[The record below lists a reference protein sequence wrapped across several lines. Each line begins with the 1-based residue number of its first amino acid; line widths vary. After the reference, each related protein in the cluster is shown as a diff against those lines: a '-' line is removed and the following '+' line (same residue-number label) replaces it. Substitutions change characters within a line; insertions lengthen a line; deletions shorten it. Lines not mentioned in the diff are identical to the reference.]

1 MKKLLVANRGEIA
14 IRIIRACY
22 EMGIESVAIY
32 SREDEGSVHRF
43 KADQSYLVGKGKKPA
58 EAYLD
63 IEDIIRIAKMSGCD
77 AVHPGYGFL
86 AENRLFAQRLKEEGI
101 IFVGPKPELLDLLG
115 DKIKAKTAAVAAG
128 LKTIPGT
135 KTPAREQAEVI
146 NFGDEA
152 GYPILI
158 KAAHGGGGR
167 GMRIVRR
174 REEAAEAF
182 ATAVRESITAFG
194 SGDVYLEKYLESPKH
209 IEVQILGDTH
219 GNVMHL
225 FERDC
230 SVQRRHQKV
239 VEYAPCL
246 ILSDAERKYIC
257 DLTVSFMKSI
267 GYENAGT
274 VEYLYKDGEFYFI
287 EVNPRIQVEH
297 TVTELITGID
307 LVVSQLK
314 VADGQDLYKD
324 MKLPRQEDL
333 KIFQTAI
340 QCRITTEDP
349 ENNFM
354 PDTGKIN
361 TYRSPGGHGIRLDTG
376 NGFTG
381 SIVSPYYDSMMTKLC
396 TFAPTFQEASAKM
409 DRALRE
415 FRIRGVKTN
424 IAFLLNVIRN
434 PVFQSGLAATT
445 FIDETPELFKFTAP
459 LNRGNKT
466 LQYIADTTINGF
478 PGIGQG
484 IKNILAPAEIPV
496 KMEAIPPRE
505 NTFKAIL
512 DQEGPE
518 ALAKAVMAYPKLLVS
533 DLTFRDAHQSLIAT
547 RMRTFDIEK
556 IAPLVDQYVPQ
567 LFSIECWGGATFDT
581 TMRFLS
587 EDPWERL
594 RIIRQ
599 KMPDTL
605 LQMLFRGANA
615 VGYSNY
621 PDNVIY
627 EFIQTAAKNGIDVF
641 RIFDSLN
648 WFPQIENSLR
658 AVRDAGKVAEAAI
671 CYTGDLLDPSNVK
684 YNLKYYIDLA
694 KEMEKAG
701 AHIIA
706 IKDMAGVLKPNAAYK
721 LVSEL
726 KAKIGLPI
734 HVHSHDSS
742 GNGIGTLTMAA
753 RAGADIVD
761 TAFAPFSG
769 GTSHPNMSSLYYA
782 MEGDDRQPDIN
793 IRNVEKINYYW
804 EGVRPFYSDFD
815 TDNGYPQTEVY
826 HHAMPGGQYTNLKQ
840 QAMGLG
846 LGERWDDVKEM
857 YPVVNKLFGD
867 IVKVTPSSKVVGDMS
882 LYMVQMGLDAENFF
896 EKGKTLDFPQSVITF
911 FQGELGQPTGGFP
924 EKVREIV
931 LKGKPYSDVRPGAKT
946 PAVDFAS
953 TKQTVREIMKREPSE
968 EDVLSY
974 IMYPKVFEEYMAKHA
989 KYGDISHIDTNTFFH
1004 GMRNGEAIEVEL
1016 EPGKTLFIK
1025 LLQIGD
1031 LNSQGKRTL
1040 FFELNG
1046 QSREIVVADL
1056 KAGKTDAV
1064 HEKAE
1069 PSNRLH
1075 IGATMPG
1082 SIVKVMVKPGDTVKN
1097 GDVLVVTE
1105 SMKMETSIQV
1115 SMDAEI
1121 AEILVKPGELVET
1134 HDLLIVLKDPEN
1146 VDVVRE
1152 KRISQK

>member
-1 MKKLLVANRGEIA
+1 MKKVLVANRGEIA
-14 IRIIRACY
+14 IRIMRACY
-22 EMGIESVAIY
+22 EIGIESVAIY
-32 SREDEGSVHRF
+32 SKEDESSVHRF
-43 KADQSYLVGKGKKPA
+43 KADQSFMVGRGKKPA

-86 AENRLFAQRLKEEGI
+86 AENKKFAQRLGEEGI
-101 IFVGPKPELLDLLG
+101 IFIGPKPELLDLLG
-115 DKIKAKTAAVAAG
+115 DKIKAKNAAHAAG
-128 LKTIPGT
+128 LITIPGT
-135 KTPAREQAEVI
+135 DTPTADVEEIVK
-146 NFGDEA
+146 FGDRV

-167 GMRIVRR
+167 GMRVVRSK
-174 REEAAEAF
+174 EGVADAYSMAVNEAA
-182 ATAVRESITAFG
+182 TAFG
-194 SGDVYLEKYLESPKH
+194 SGEVYLEKYLESPKH
-209 IEVQILGDTH
+209 IEIQILGDKH

-246 ILSDAERKYIC
+246 ILSDEERKNIC
-257 DLTVSFMKSI
+257 DSTVRFMKSI

-274 VEYLYKDGEFYFI
+274 VEYLYKDGQFYFI

-324 MKLPRQEDL
+324 MKLPAQDDL
-333 KIFQTAI
+333 KIMQAAI

-361 TYRSPGGHGIRLDTG
+361 TYRSPGGPGIRLDTG

-396 TFAPTFQEASAKM
+396 TFAPTFEEASAKM

-434 PVFQSGLAATT
+434 PEFRSGNAATT
-445 FIDETPELFKFTAP
+445 FIDTTPELFKFMTP
-459 LNRGNKT
+459 LNRGNKA

-478 PGIGQG
+478 PGIGQSV
-484 IKNILAPAEIPV
+484 KNIILPAEIPS
-496 KMEAIPPRE
+496 KMEPVARKE
-505 NTFKAIL
+505 RTFKSVL
-512 DQEGPE
+512 DNEGPD
-518 ALAKAVMAYPKLLVS
+518 ALKQMVLDHKKLLVS
-533 DLTFRDAHQSLIAT
+533 DLTLRDAHQSLIAT
-547 RMRTFDIEK
+547 RMRTYDMEK
-556 IAPLVDQYVPQ
+556 IAPFMDEYMPQ
-567 LFSIECWGGATFDT
+567 LFSAEMWGGATFDT

-594 RIIRQ
+594 RILRK
-599 KMPDTL
+599 KMPNTL

-615 VGYSNY
+615 VGYTYY

-627 EFIQTAAKNGIDVF
+627 DFIQHAALNGIDVF

-648 WFPQIENSLR
+648 WFPQIETSIR
-658 AVRDAGKVAEAAI
+658 AVRDANKVAEAAI

-684 YNLKYYIDLA
+684 YNLKYYVDLA

-721 LVSEL
+721 LVSAL
-726 KAKIGLPI
+726 KENLGLPV

-742 GNGIGTLTMAA
+742 GNGIGTLAMAA
-753 RAGADIVD
+753 KAGADIVD
-761 TAFAPFSG
+761 TALAPFSG

-782 MEGDDRQPDIN
+782 MEGDERQPDFN
-793 IRNVEKINYYW
+793 IKNVEKINYYW
-804 EGVRPFYSDFD
+804 EGVRHFYGDFD
-815 TDNGYPQTEVY
+815 TDNTYPQTEVY
-826 HHAMPGGQYTNLKQ
+826 YHAMPGGQYTNLKQ
-840 QAMGLG
+840 QAIGLG

-857 YPVVNKLFGD
+857 YPEVNKLFGD
-867 IVKVTPSSKVVGDMS
+867 IVKVTPSSKVVGDMA
-882 LYMVQMGLDAENFF
+882 LFMVQNGLNSENFF
-896 EKGKTLDFPQSVITF
+896 EKGKTIDFPQSVISF
-911 FQGELGQPTGGFP
+911 FQGDLGQPAGGFP
-924 EKVREIV
+924 EDVREIV
-931 LKGKPYSDVRPGAKT
+931 LKGKPYSDVRPGSVT
-946 PAVDFAS
+946 PAVSFKE
-953 TKQTVREIMKREPSE
+953 TEETVRKIMGRTPTHD
-968 EDVLSY
+968 DVLSY
-974 IMYPKVFEEYMAKHA
+974 LMYPKVFADYIAKYD
-989 KYGDISHIDTNTFFH
+989 KYGDVSHIDTNTFFH
-1004 GMRNGEAIEVEL
+1004 GMRNGEAIEVDL

-1031 LNSQGKRTL
+1031 VNSSGKRTL

-1046 QSREIVVADL
+1046 QSREIVVSDL

-1082 SIVKVMVKPGDTVKN
+1082 SIVKVMVKEGQEVKK

-1115 SMDAEI
+1115 SMDAVI
-1121 AEILVKPGELVET
+1121 DEILVKQGELVET
-1134 HDLLIVLKDPEN
+1134 HDLLIVLKDPE
-1146 VDVVRE
+1146 VVGVLRE
-1152 KRISQK
+1152 KRK